1 MKLKAT
7 TKVLILLCVMYA
19 LNYIARNN
27 VSTAA
32 SVFKRELHLSNA
44 QVGLV
49 FSAFAYP
56 YLVFQLIGG
65 WIGDRFGARLAL
77 TVSTIIWAAATVLT
91 GLAPDLKLLLAARV
105 MLGFGEGASLP
116 AATRAMSDWISKD
129 KRAFVQG
136 ITHSSA
142 RLGNAFTPILISWL
156 MLVTTWRG
164 SFVITGTV
172 SLLWAGLWWF
182 YFKDNPADH
191 TGMSASDLANLPPRA
206 ALGKRGPVP
215 WFRLI
220 ARMLPVTGVYFC
232 YGWTLWLYL
241 AWIPLFFLHHYGLD
255 LKNSAW
261 FSTGVF
267 FSGVVGDT
275 LGGVFSDRIYIRTHD
290 RNRARRNLVVGGFL
304 LSLAFMIPLL
314 YITQLTWVAICLSA
328 AFFFAEFTTGP
339 MWAIPMDVAPRFSG
353 SASGIMNAGS
363 ALAAIVSPLVFGAI
377 VDKTGSW
384 SLPFV
389 GSIGLLF
396 FGSVLAFWMKPN
408 RELEGAA
415 RPDAVPIHAV
425 AAKN

>member
-32 SVFKRELHLSNA
+32 SVFKR
-44 QVGLV
+44 
-49 FSAFAYP
+49 
-56 YLVFQLIGG
+56 
-65 WIGDRFGARLAL
+65 
-77 TVSTIIWAAATVLT
+77 
-91 GLAPDLKLLLAARV
+91 
-105 MLGFGEGASLP
+105 
-116 AATRAMSDWISKD
+116 
-129 KRAFVQG
+129 AFVQG
-136 ITHSSA
+136 ITHYSA

-172 SLLWAGLWWF
+172 SLLWAVLWWF

-191 TGMSASDLANLPPRA
+191 TGMSAPDLANLPPRA
-206 ALGKRGPVP
+206 APGKRGPVP
-215 WFRLI
+215 WLRLI

-275 LGGVFSDRIYIRTHD
+275 LGGVFSDRIYIRT
-290 RNRARRNLVVGGFL
+290 
-304 LSLAFMIPLL
+304 
-314 YITQLTWVAICLSA
+314 
-328 AFFFAEFTTGP
+328 
-339 MWAIPMDVAPRFSG
+339 
-353 SASGIMNAGS
+353 
-363 ALAAIVSPLVFGAI
+363 
-377 VDKTGSW
+377 
-384 SLPFV
+384 
-389 GSIGLLF
+389 
-396 FGSVLAFWMKPN
+396 
-408 RELEGAA
+408 
-415 RPDAVPIHAV
+415 
-425 AAKN
+425 